1 MTGME
6 QKRDAEVGKVQSAK
20 KSRDWK
26 RLGSCVALVMLLG
39 QGAVACKSGSSGSS
53 SGLDGLADSNAP
65 TEHLELDP
73 MLVTVGKDGKPG
85 MSVNAD
91 EVFQK
96 AYTAYAAR
104 RYEDAL
110 VHYGTIVE
118 YFPESRF
125 FIPSLFNSGLAN
137 EKLERWEQAAQSYQQ
152 IIDSAPEKSDAKDAY
167 FRLASVYEK
176 LARHAEIVELMTQVM
191 LRPDI
196 EHFDRIEA
204 HARRSM
210 ALLETGDYVEAED
223 GFRTLLQLNRE
234 ADISQRLNDGAEY
247 VVQAQF
253 GMGRALHLQ
262 VLKIALV
269 LPTEKMGE
277 DLETKAN
284 LFLRAQSAYIQAL
297 RVHHPQWS
305 VAAGYMIGRLYEDFY
320 LDILSAEIPDSLTQ
334 EQITL
339 YFDELRKQLRPL
351 MVRAI
356 QVYEKNLSLSKRIAK
371 PGAMNEWADASDVHL
386 QRLKSYLDD
395 PFTQRR
401 AERLV
406 MQGKPLENLWNPRL
420 MVLDVVDEA
429 VENAKREMDQSV
441 SQKNKI

>member
-1 MTGME
+1 MFTIN
-6 QKRDAEVGKVQSAK
+6 RSRK
-20 KSRDWK
+20 K
-26 RLGSCVALVMLLG
+26 LTPALLLTSLLFSS
-39 QGAVACKSGSSGSS
+39 QILACKTTSSKND
-53 SGLDGLADSNAP
+53 GLDGLSDSNQP
-65 TEHLELDP
+65 SQHIDLDP
-73 MLVTVGKDGKPG
+73 MLVTVGPDGKEG
-85 MSVNAD
+85 LSVNAD

-110 VHYGTIVE
+110 SHYAVIIK

-125 FIPSLFNSGLAN
+125 YVPSLFNGGLAN
-137 EKLERWEQAAQSYQQ
+137 EKLERWDTAAQNYLR
-152 IIDSAPEKSDAKDAY
+152 IIETSPDKSDAKDAY
-167 FRLASVYEK
+167 FRLANVYEK
-176 LARHAEIVELMTQVM
+176 LGKNKEIVDLMTEVM
-191 LRPDI
+191 LRSDV
-196 EHFDRIEA
+196 EHFDRIEG

-210 ALLETGDYVEAED
+210 ALLELGQYNEAED
-223 GFRTLLQLNRE
+223 GFRILLQLNRE
-234 ADISQRLNDGAEY
+234 ADISQRLNDSAEY
-247 VVQAQF
+247 IVQAQF

-262 VLKIALV
+262 VLQIALV

-284 LFLRAQSAYIQAL
+284 LFLKAQSAYIQAL

-320 LDILSAEIPDSLTQ
+320 LDILSAEIPESLTD
-334 EQITL
+334 EQISL
-339 YFDELRKQLRPL
+339 YFEELRKQLRPL

-356 QVYEKNLSLSKRIAK
+356 QVYEKNLSLSKRLAK
-371 PGAMNEWADASDVHL
+371 SPSDSEWANASDVHL

-406 MQGKPLENLWNPRL
+406 IQGRPLDDLWNPSL
-420 MVLDVVDEA
+420 MAKDVIDEA
-429 VENAKREMDQSV
+429 LDSARDELEADAK
-441 SQKNKI
+441 KTKI